1 MNNAKYAK
9 AYTEVLEIIS
19 YFPQD
24 EYRKIPNNLIEYYKN
39 NMDKNYS
46 FSINPEIDIEK
57 QKISKEA
64 YAIIIS
70 IFRDFFATDKQ
81 KDMLKNLLRQNQEK
95 KDAEL
100 REKYNPDN
108 VFKNKVNIEKREIQN
123 FEETRLT
130 IVQEEKWYKKIFNMI
145 KNIFYKK
152 K

>member
-39 NMDKNYS
+39 NMDNNYS

-57 QKISKEA
+57 QNISKEA

-81 KDMLKNLLRQNQEK
+81 KDILKNLLRQNQEK

-145 KNIFYKK
+145 KNIFYRKK
-152 K
+152 

>member
-57 QKISKEA
+57 QNISKEA

-81 KDMLKNLLRQNQEK
+81 KDILKNLLRQKKKK

-123 FEETRLT
+123 FEETGL
-130 IVQEEKWYKKIFNMI
+130 IVVQEKKWYKKIFNMI
-145 KNIFYKK
+145 KNFFYRKK
-152 K
+152 

>member
-1 MNNAKYAK
+1 
-9 AYTEVLEIIS
+9 
-19 YFPQD
+19 
-24 EYRKIPNNLIEYYKN
+24 
-39 NMDKNYS
+39 
-46 FSINPEIDIEK
+46 
-57 QKISKEA
+57 
-64 YAIIIS
+64 
-70 IFRDFFATDKQ
+70 
-81 KDMLKNLLRQNQEK
+81 MLKNLLRQNQEK